1 MAGQEGQAGATARP
15 VNRRTIVAGAIGNA
29 LEWYDFAIYG
39 YFAPVIAAQFFPTGD
54 PATALVATFGVFAG
68 GFLMRPIGGLVIG
81 HLGDSL
87 GRRAALTVSVCLM
100 AVPTAL
106 IAVLPG
112 HAAIGLAAPVL
123 LTFLRLLQG
132 LSVGGEYTGSIAFLY
147 ENAATRRRGLVTS
160 IALTS
165 AIGGILLGSATGA
178 VVDGLLTVAQVD
190 DWGWRLPFAF
200 GLVLALFALVLRR
213 GMAGGV
219 DLLVAEAEEP
229 PPLPIVEA
237 LRDHWRAMLQVVG
250 INLGLGAAFYIM
262 FVYLTTYLWKVVGE
276 GQDVALEINTA
287 SLALLAVAVPLFA
300 WLSDRVGRRPLLVA
314 GALALL
320 LGIWPLFWVIH
331 HPDPGLSLAGQLGFA
346 FLFAIF
352 VGPIPATMC
361 ALFPHR
367 VRCSAISVSYNL
379 PLALFGGTA
388 PMVAA
393 WLIVRTGAD
402 LSPAWY
408 LTACAAISLA
418 AVLTLKKGAV
428 EERV

>member
-1 MAGQEGQAGATARP
+1 MAVSDQSAPAPLA
-15 VNRRTIVAGAIGNA
+15 RRTIFAGAIGNA

-39 YFAPVIAAQFFPTGD
+39 YFAPVIAAHFFPTGD

-68 GFLMRPIGGLVIG
+68 GFLMRPVGGLVIG

-87 GRRAALTVSVCLM
+87 GRRVALMVSVGLM
-100 AVPTAL
+100 AIPTAL
-106 IAVLPG
+106 IAILPG
-112 HAAIGLAAPVL
+112 YASFGLAAPVL
-123 LTFLRLLQG
+123 LTLLRLLQG

-147 ENAATRRRGLVTS
+147 ENAAPRRRGLVTS

-165 AIGGILLGSATGA
+165 AVAGILLGSATGA
-178 VVDGLLTVAQVD
+178 IVDGLLTTAQVD
-190 DWGWRLPFAF
+190 AWGWRLPFAF
-200 GLVLALFALVLRR
+200 GLALALFAIVLRR
-213 GMAGGV
+213 GMAGSV
-219 DLLVAEAEEP
+219 DTLVHEAEEP

-237 LRDHWRAMLQVVG
+237 VRKHWRGMLQVTG

-262 FVYLTTYLWKVVGE
+262 FVYLTTFLWKVVGE

-287 SLALLAVAVPLFA
+287 SLAVLALSVPLFA
-300 WLSDRVGRRPLLVA
+300 WISDRVGRRPLLIA
-314 GALALL
+314 GAVVML
-320 LGIWPLFWVIH
+320 LGTWPLFWVIH
-331 HPDPGLSLAGQLGFA
+331 HPDPLLSLAGQLAFA

-367 VRCSAISVSYNL
+367 VRCSAVSVAYNL

-393 WLIVRTGAD
+393 WLIARTGAD
-402 LSPAWY
+402 LSPASY

-428 EERV
+428 EEQGAA